1 MSDEPIYALT
11 MPKWGMAMDEGTV
24 TDWHIEEGAVVE
36 EGAEVLDVESTKI
49 ANGIE
54 AKQAG
59 VLRRRI
65 AAVGDTLPV
74 GGLLGVVAEASVSD
88 AAIDEFVGGFE
99 VETPDDDGAEAGPA
113 TETVM
118 VGDRTIRFLANGEDD
133 GVPVVLAHGFG
144 GDLNTWMFNQPALA
158 DGRRVYALD
167 LPGHGGSSK
176 DVGDGSLDVLD
187 DVLGGFMAS
196 LGIERAHLA
205 GHSRGGAVAL
215 ARALARPETV
225 ASVTLLAS
233 AGLGPEINGGYI
245 DGFVAAER
253 RKDMKAVLPALFA
266 DPKLVSRQMVDDVLK
281 AKRIDGATEALGA
294 LAAAQF
300 ADGVQAVSLTA
311 RAGDLTM
318 PVQVIWGADDAIIPA
333 SHANNLAGAKV
344 TIIDDAGHMPHMEAA
359 ATVNALMTEFMTP

>member
-1 MSDEPIYALT
+1 MSDEILYALT

-24 TDWHIEEGAVVE
+24 TDWHMEEGAAVE
-36 EGAEVLDVESTKI
+36 AGADVLDVESTKI

-74 GGLLGVVAEASVSD
+74 GGLLGVVAGPAS
-88 AAIDEFVGGFE
+88 
-99 VETPDDDGAEAGPA
+99 A

-118 VGDRTIRFLANGEDD
+118 VGDRVIRYLTRGDD
-133 GVPVVLAHGFG
+133 GGLPVVLVHGFG

-158 DGRRVYALD
+158 ADRRVYALD

-176 DVGDGSLDVLD
+176 DVGDGGLAVLT
-187 DVLGGFMAS
+187 DVLGGFMAA
-196 LGIERAHLA
+196 LDIERAHLA
-205 GHSRGGAVAL
+205 GHSLGGAVVLAH
-215 ARALARPETV
+215 ARARPHSV
-225 ASVTLLAS
+225 ASLSLVAS
-233 AGLGPEINGGYI
+233 AGLGRDINGGYI
-245 DGFVAAER
+245 DGFVAAAR

-266 DPKLVSRQMVDDVLK
+266 DPKLVSRQMVEDVLK
-281 AKRIDGATEALGA
+281 AKRIDGATEALAA

-300 ADGVQAVSLTA
+300 PNGVQAVSLA
-311 RAGDLTM
+311 DPLAM

-333 SHANNLAGAKV
+333 SHAGNLAGAKV
-344 TIIDDAGHMPHMEAA
+344 TVLDAAGHMPHMEAA
-359 ATVNALMTEFMTP
+359 VAVNTLLTEFMAP